1 MSRPRA
7 VRPRPQRMPRLRPI
21 LLATVCLAALPGCT
35 ALNSFVPAEAPE
47 PARTITRQDLP
58 PPPAQDGPIALAPGG
73 ASERVTGPAE
83 VVLGTGQFVNPQAP
97 RATGAGAV
105 PVGDDVTLDFADV
118 AIRDVLRSVLGDLLG
133 VSYTVDPEVQ
143 GSLTLLTGS
152 PIPRSALIDVLTD
165 VLQLNGVALVLRND
179 IYLAV
184 PIANATRQAP
194 LGGVG
199 GFVTRIATARY
210 VAAGELQ
217 AAVAPV
223 VPASTTLTAD
233 AGRNLLIVSGP
244 EQDVNRVLEN
254 VAVFDADFM
263 RGMSFALLPLQ
274 YGRAREVAQDVGRM
288 LASIGPSATEIVK
301 VFPVDR
307 INAVMVT
314 SKQPAYI
321 QRVRDWVDRFDRGD
335 GQSEPQ
341 MYVYRVQNGRASD
354 LAGVLRRA
362 LGLEQP
368 GGARATDPAG
378 PGTTATPAW
387 DGIDAAPGIGLGGM
401 GGGTAGGMAGS
412 DVSPVASDGAAQPQ
426 VPPDPLA
433 GVGILA
439 GMADGAA
446 AGPQAFRNLRISE
459 DNANNALVIVAT
471 PQDYAQIEAALQ
483 KLDIPPLQVLIE
495 ATVAEV
501 TLNDRLALGLQYAFK
516 TGNFAAV
523 FAPNVAPAAAATGA
537 GAGNL
542 PGFPGFGF
550 ASGGNLLYSSNDS
563 AVLLQALS
571 QITTVRILSSPN
583 LMVLNNGTARLQVG
597 DQVPVAT
604 QTSTSTITPNAPTVS
619 NIEYRDTGVILN
631 VVPRVNASG
640 LVVMDIVEEVSA
652 PFNTTSSTISS
663 PSIQQR
669 RVTSSVAVH
678 DGQTIA
684 LAGLIEDRTEQGSSG
699 LPWLKDIPVLGLLFG
714 TQNEMARRT
723 ELLVLITPRVIRS
736 RDEGE
741 AVTRELREKL
751 RMTVPALMETRS

>member
-1 MSRPRA
+1 MSAPNAPRIRPRG
-7 VRPRPQRMPRLRPI
+7 MSRLRPV
-21 LLATVCLAALPGCT
+21 LLAATCLGALTGCT

-47 PARTITRQDLP
+47 PAPAITRQDLP
-58 PPPAQDGPIALAPGG
+58 PPAAQDGPIALAPGG
-73 ASERVTGPAE
+73 EATRTVGPAE

-97 RATGAGAV
+97 RAAGAGAV
-105 PVGDDVTLDFADV
+105 PVGDNVTLDFADV

-199 GFVTRIATARY
+199 GFVTRIATARH
-210 VAAGELQ
+210 VAASELQ

-223 VPASTTLTAD
+223 VPVSTTLTAD

-244 EQDVNRVLEN
+244 EQDVDRVLEN
-254 VAVFDADFM
+254 LAVFDADFM

-288 LASIGPSATEIVK
+288 LAATGPSATEIVK

-314 SKQPAYI
+314 SKQPGYI
-321 QRVRDWVDRFDRGD
+321 QQVRDWVERFDRGD

-362 LGLEQP
+362 LGLEQA
-368 GGARATDPAG
+368 GAARATDPAG

-387 DGIDAAPGIGLGGM
+387 DGIDAAPGTGLGGI
-401 GGGTAGGMAGS
+401 GGGTAGS

-523 FAPNVAPAAAATGA
+523 FAPNVAPAAAATGT

-652 PFNTTSSTISS
+652 PFNTTSSAISS

-684 LAGLIEDRTEQGSSG
+684 LAGLIEDRSEQGSSG

-714 TQNEMARRT
+714 TQSEMARRT